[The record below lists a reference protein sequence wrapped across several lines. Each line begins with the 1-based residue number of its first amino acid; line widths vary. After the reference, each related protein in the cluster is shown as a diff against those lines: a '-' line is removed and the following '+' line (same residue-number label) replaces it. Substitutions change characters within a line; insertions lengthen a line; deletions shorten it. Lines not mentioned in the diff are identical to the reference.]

1 MKSDWH
7 PVVVEIR
14 MPLRHRTP
22 TMTRNRTYDGVAL
35 ANHANISEGHH
46 SRARSHG
53 PAPGIFIA
61 DSDDVFHGSYPQ
73 LHLFMV
79 ERSYER
85 RRTDHL
91 KYRRKR
97 HTSWQKK
104 DRSILNFKTH
114 NHR

>member
-14 MPLRHRTP
+14 MPLRHRIP
-22 TMTRNRTYDGVAL
+22 TMTRNRTDDGVAF
-35 ANHANISEGHH
+35 ANHANISEAHD
-46 SRARSHG
+46 SRAGSHG
-53 PAPGIFIA
+53 PAAGVFVANP
-61 DSDDVFHGSYPQ
+61 DDVFHGDYPQ

-85 RRTDHL
+85 RRTEHL
-91 KYRRKR
+91 KYMRKR
-97 HTSWQKK
+97 PHLLAKK
-104 DRSILNFKTH
+104 NRSILNLTTH